1 VCGQAGSLFGYR
13 NERNRMKSLG
23 LVRAAAAS
31 LAVIGVLCPQLP
43 AFAQSGASP
52 APVVAKADA
61 RLAADVVMQDGAF
74 AGRVVD
80 RQGTP
85 QKGRD
90 VIVKQGDKEI
100 ARAKTD
106 DKGVFSVRHLRPGT
120 YTATAENTVGNFR
133 VWSEKTAP
141 PVAKGHALLVLGENG
156 ARGQFGAVDPT
167 LVLLTAGVIA
177 AVIISAITLDKVNSL
192 EDKIDNTTP

>member
-1 VCGQAGSLFGYR
+1 
-13 NERNRMKSLG
+13 MKSLG

-31 LAVIGVLCPQLP
+31 LATVGVLCPQLP
-43 AFAQSGASP
+43 ALAQSGASP
-52 APVVAKADA
+52 TPVVTKADA
-61 RLAADVVMQDGAF
+61 KLAADVVMQDGLF

-80 RQGTP
+80 HQGTP

-90 VIVKQGDKEI
+90 VIIKQGDKEV

-106 DKGVFSVRHLRPGT
+106 EKGVFSVKNLRPGN

-141 PVAKGHALLVLGENG
+141 PAAKGHALLVLGQNG

-177 AVIISAITLDKVNSL
+177 AVIISAITLDKVNSID
-192 EDKIDNTTP
+192 DKLDDETP